1 MSENGTILIE
11 RLDLYA
17 YHGCFSEEARLG
29 QRFSLDLV
37 LTTDLTAASLSDALE
52 DSVDYGEVIR
62 VVTETFT
69 QRRFK
74 LLETAARAVAEAIL
88 AGFAPVVAVAVTLR
102 KPAAPIPA
110 TFAAVGVRLDVRR
123 EN

>member
-1 MSENGTILIE
+1 MSETGSILIE
-11 RLDLYA
+11 KLDIYA
-17 YHGCFSEEARLG
+17 YHGCFSEEERLG

-37 LTTDLTAASLSDALE
+37 LTTDMTAASLSDALE
-52 DSVDYGEVIR
+52 DAVDYGDVIR

-74 LLETAARAVAEAIL
+74 LLEAAARAVGEAIL
-88 AGFAPVVAVAVTLR
+88 AGFPAVAAVAITLR

-110 TFAAVGVRLDVRR
+110 TFAAVGIRLDVRR
-123 EN
+123 ED